1 MVITED
7 KDESGDRENT
17 NIANEENDVLMNDEE
32 ILSNIEENE
41 EEDDSLNADIKSTGT
56 EDSKGSEKKERV
68 SSHGK
73 PVRGILDQE

>member
-7 KDESGDRENT
+7 KDDSGDRENT

-41 EEDDSLNADIKSTGT
+41 E
-56 EDSKGSEKKERV
+56 
-68 SSHGK
+68 
-73 PVRGILDQE
+73 